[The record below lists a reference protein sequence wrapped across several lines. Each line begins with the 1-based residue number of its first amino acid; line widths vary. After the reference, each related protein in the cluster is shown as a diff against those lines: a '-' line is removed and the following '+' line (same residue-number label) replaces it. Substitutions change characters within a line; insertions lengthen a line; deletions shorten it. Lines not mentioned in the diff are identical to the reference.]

1 MGKPPTSLALSL
13 PAPNKAASLL
23 CCSQDAQSALHG
35 VGYSRCFQGLGRGR
49 RRRPHTA
56 DGHPWSGQGRRA
68 HTVCRCLGAEQVQAD
83 GSTLPEGD
91 VGGTVLRG
99 PWLVSCS
106 VGSRTLRDPSLASG
120 TMPNSLHMSSYTW
133 TLSKGSTSRPRLK
146 LGPTARKMVFMSVT
160 LL

>member
-1 MGKPPTSLALSL
+1 M
-13 PAPNKAASLL
+13 
-23 CCSQDAQSALHG
+23 
-35 VGYSRCFQGLGRGR
+35 
-49 RRRPHTA
+49 
-56 DGHPWSGQGRRA
+56 
-68 HTVCRCLGAEQVQAD
+68 QAD

-91 VGGTVLRG
+91 VGGTVLRGPWLVFCSVGGTVLRG